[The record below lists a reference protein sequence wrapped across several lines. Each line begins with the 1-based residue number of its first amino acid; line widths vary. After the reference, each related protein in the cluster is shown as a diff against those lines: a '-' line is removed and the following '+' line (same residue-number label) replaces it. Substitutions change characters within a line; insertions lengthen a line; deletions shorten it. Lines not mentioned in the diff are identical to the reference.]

1 MGAPVIFETSS
12 GSPPV
17 GGLAAQDHSLVDP
30 RVAQR
35 RVTPRLRPGRWLV
48 SAVVLIVLAQLILG
62 IFTNAHYEWGKFW
75 PFFTRESI
83 LDGVVV
89 TLEVVGLSAVLGLAI
104 GVVVALGRLSS
115 NPLIGAVSWTYV
127 WFFRALPLPLL
138 LIITFNFSYFYPRLG
153 IGIPWGPVFAEAQIS
168 SLTPLV
174 IGVIGLSLN
183 EAAYAAEV
191 IRGGIL
197 SVEPGQIEAANALG
211 LSKARQLR
219 RVILPQAL
227 RSIVPAYG
235 NQLIGLIKASS
246 LVYYVSLLDL
256 FGAVFVLESR
266 HPESIVPILI
276 VGAVWYLILT
286 AVLSVLQFYVE
297 RYFARGAVRVLPATP
312 IQRLRSFTANFWHR
326 LVGIRLTREGL

>member
-1 MGAPVIFETSS
+1 MGTPVIHDRSS
-12 GSPPV
+12 GGSSTSDRV
-17 GGLAAQDHSLVDP
+17 IQLDP
-30 RVAQR
+30 AIARR
-35 RVTPRLRPGRWLV
+35 RVTPRLRPWRWIV
-48 SAVVLIVLAQLILG
+48 SAAVLVVLAQLISG
-62 IFTNAHYEWGKFW
+62 IFTNERYEWPKFW
-75 PFFTRESI
+75 AFFTRESI

-89 TLEVVGLSAVLGLAI
+89 TLQVVGLSAVFGLVL
-104 GVVVALGRLSS
+104 GVVVALGRLSR
-115 NPLIGAVSWTYV
+115 NPLISGLAWAYV

-138 LIITFNFSYFYPRLG
+138 LIITFNFSYFYPNLG
-153 IGIPWGPVFAEAQIS
+153 VGVPWGPIFAEVQLS

-191 IRGGIL
+191 IRGGVL

-211 LSKARQLR
+211 LSRARQLR

-246 LVYYVSLLDL
+246 LVYYVSLLDV

-266 HPESIVPILI
+266 HPESLVPILI
-276 VGAVWYLILT
+276 VGAAWYLILT
-286 AVLSVLQFYVE
+286 GALSIVQFYIE
-297 RYFARGAVRVLPATP
+297 RYFARGAVRTLPPTP
-312 IQRLRSFTANFWHR
+312 VQRLRRFTVDSWGRFVGVR
-326 LVGIRLTREGL
+326 LSRRGF

>member
-1 MGAPVIFETSS
+1 MTDTATLP
-12 GSPPV
+12 SPPV
-17 GGLAAQDHSLVDP
+17 DRFDP
-30 RVAQR
+30 QIAQR
-35 RVTPRLRPGRWLV
+35 RVTPRLRPWRWVV
-48 SAVVLIVLAQLILG
+48 SAVVLVVLTQFVVG
-62 IFTNAHYEWGKFW
+62 VFTNSHYEWYKFW
-75 PFFTRESI
+75 AFFTRQSI

-89 TLEVVGLSAVLGLAI
+89 TLEVVGLSAVFGLVL

-115 NPLIGAVSWTYV
+115 NPLLGGLAWAYV

-153 IGIPWGPVFAEAQIS
+153 IGVPWGPVFAEVRTSA
-168 SLTPLV
+168 LTPLA
-174 IGVIGLSLN
+174 IGVIALSLN

-197 SVEPGQIEAANALG
+197 SVEHGQIEAATALG

-219 RVILPQAL
+219 RIVLPQAL

-246 LVYYVSLLDL
+246 LVYYVSLLDV

-266 HPESIVPILI
+266 HPESLVPILI
-276 VGAVWYLILT
+276 VGAAWYLVMT
-286 AVLSVLQFYVE
+286 AVLSVVQFYVE
-297 RYFARGAVRVLPATP
+297 RYYARGTARALPPTP
-312 IQRLRSFTANFWHR
+312 IQRLRR
-326 LVGIRLTREGL
+326 LVGVRLTRRGF

>member
-1 MGAPVIFETSS
+1 MSEPATLQARPAP
-12 GSPPV
+12 PPP
-17 GGLAAQDHSLVDP
+17 AFDP
-30 RVAQR
+30 RIAHR
-35 RVTPRLRPGRWLV
+35 PVTPRPRPLRWIV
-48 SAVVLIVLAQLILG
+48 SAIVLVVLAQFVSG
-62 IFTNAHYEWGKFW
+62 IFTNSRYEWFKFW
-75 PFFTRESI
+75 PYFTRQSV

-89 TLEVVGLSAVLGLAI
+89 TLEVVGLSAVFGLLV

-115 NPLIGAVSWTYV
+115 NPLIGGLAWAYV

-153 IGIPWGPVFAEAQIS
+153 VGIPWGPVFADVRTA
-168 SLTPLV
+168 SLTPLA
-174 IGVIGLSLN
+174 IGVIALSLN

-197 SVEPGQIEAANALG
+197 AVEPGQIEAADALG
-211 LSKARQLR
+211 LSRARQLR

-246 LVYYVSLLDL
+246 LVYYVSLLDV

-266 HPESIVPILI
+266 HPESLVPILI
-276 VGAVWYLILT
+276 VGAAWYLLLT
-286 AVLSVLQFYVE
+286 AVLSILQFYVE
-297 RYFARGAVRVLPATP
+297 RFYARGSSRALPPTP
-312 IQRLRSFTANFWHR
+312 VQRLRR
-326 LVGIRLTREGL
+326 LTVDSWGRLAGVRLTRRGY

>member
-1 MGAPVIFETSS
+1 MTATLE
-12 GSPPV
+12 SPQV
-17 GGLAAQDHSLVDP
+17 GGLDP
-30 RVAQR
+30 RIAER
-35 RVTPRLRPGRWLV
+35 RVTPRLRPWRWAV
-48 SAVVLIVLAQLILG
+48 SAVVLVVLAQFVIG
-62 IFTNAHYEWGKFW
+62 VFTNTHYEWQKFW

-89 TLEVVGLSAVLGLAI
+89 TLKVVALSAVLGLLL

-115 NPLIGAVSWTYV
+115 NPLIGGLAWAYV

-153 IGIPWGPVFAEAQIS
+153 VGIPWGPVFAEVRTS
-168 SLTPLV
+168 SLTPLA
-174 IGVIGLSLN
+174 IGVIALSLN

-197 SVEPGQIEAANALG
+197 SVEHGQIEAATALG

-219 RVILPQAL
+219 RVVLPQAL

-235 NQLIGLIKASS
+235 NQLVGLVKASS

-276 VGAVWYLILT
+276 VGAAWYLLMT
-286 AVLSVLQFYVE
+286 AALSVVQFWVE
-297 RYFARGAVRVLPATP
+297 RYFARGTVRAAAGGP
-312 IQRLRSFTANFWHR
+312 R
-326 LVGIRLTREGL
+326 

>member
-1 MGAPVIFETSS
+1 MSVPVTFEPSPSPAGPPSGDGTS
-12 GSPPV
+12 
-17 GGLAAQDHSLVDP
+17 LLDP
-30 RVAQR
+30 RIALR
-35 RVTPRLRPGRWLV
+35 RVTPRRRPWRWMV
-48 SAVVLIVLAQLILG
+48 SIVVLVVLAQFIAG
-62 IFTNAHYEWGKFW
+62 TFTNAHYEWHKFW

-89 TLEVVGLSAVLGLAI
+89 TLKVVGLSAAFGLI
-104 GVVVALGRLSS
+104 LGVVVALGRLSN
-115 NPLIGAVSWTYV
+115 NPLIGGLAWAYV

-138 LIITFNFSYFYPRLG
+138 LIITFNFSYFYPDLG
-153 IGIPWGPVFAEAQIS
+153 VGLPWGPVFAEVHTS
-168 SLTPLV
+168 NLTPLV

-191 IRGGIL
+191 IRGGIM

-219 RVILPQAL
+219 RVVLPQAL

-266 HPESIVPILI
+266 HPESLVPILI
-276 VGAVWYLILT
+276 VGAAWYLILT
-286 AVLSVLQFYVE
+286 AALSIVQFYVE
-297 RYFARGAVRVLPATP
+297 RYFARGAVRTLPPTP
-312 IQRLRSFTANFWHR
+312 IQRLRLLGVNSRGR
-326 LVGIRLTREGL
+326 LFGVQHTWRDL

>member
-1 MGAPVIFETSS
+1 MSEPVTLAPPL
-12 GSPPV
+12 GSPPAS
-17 GGLAAQDHSLVDP
+17 AAVTRFDP
-30 RVAQR
+30 QVAQR
-35 RVTPRLRPGRWLV
+35 RVTPRLRPWRWIVSTAVLV
-48 SAVVLIVLAQLILG
+48 VLAQFVSG
-62 IFTNAHYEWGKFW
+62 IFTNSHYEWHKFW
-75 PFFTRESI
+75 AYFTRESI

-89 TLEVVGLSAVLGLAI
+89 TLKVVALSAVVGLLLGVI
-104 GVVVALGRLSS
+104 VALGRLST
-115 NPLIGAVSWTYV
+115 NPLINGLSWAYV

-153 IGIPWGPVFAEAQIS
+153 VGVPWGPVFAEVQTS

-174 IGVIGLSLN
+174 IGVIALSLN

-197 SVEPGQIEAANALG
+197 SVEAGQIEAANALG

-235 NQLIGLIKASS
+235 NQLVGLVKASS

-266 HPESIVPILI
+266 HPESLVPILI
-276 VGAVWYLILT
+276 VGAAWYLVIT
-286 AVLSVLQFYVE
+286 AVLSVVQFYVE
-297 RYFARGAVRVLPATP
+297 RFYARGNARALPPTP
-312 IQRLRSFTANFWHR
+312 VQRLRRFTVDSWAR
-326 LVGIRLTREGL
+326 LAGVRLTRRGL

>member
-1 MGAPVIFETSS
+1 MSEPVTLQPSPGIPLIS
-12 GSPPV
+12 GRVSR
-17 GGLAAQDHSLVDP
+17 LDP
-30 RVAQR
+30 QVAQR
-35 RVTPRLRPGRWLV
+35 RVTPRLRPWRWIV
-48 SAVVLIVLAQLILG
+48 SAVVLVVLAQFVSG
-62 IFTNAHYEWGKFW
+62 VFTNTHYEWHKFW

-89 TLEVVGLSAVLGLAI
+89 TLKVVGLSAVFGLVLGVI
-104 GVVVALGRLSS
+104 VALGRLST
-115 NPLIGAVSWTYV
+115 NPLIAGLAWAYV

-153 IGIPWGPVFAEAQIS
+153 VGVPWGPVFAEVETS
-168 SLTPLV
+168 SLTPLA
-174 IGVIGLSLN
+174 IGVIALSLN

-219 RVILPQAL
+219 RVVLPQAL

-266 HPESIVPILI
+266 HPESLVPILI
-276 VGAVWYLILT
+276 VGAVWYLLLT
-286 AVLSVLQFYVE
+286 AALSIVQFYVE
-297 RYFARGAVRVLPATP
+297 RYFARGSVHALPPTP
-312 IQRLRSFTANFWHR
+312 VQRLRRFTVDSWGR
-326 LVGIRLTREGL
+326 LAGVRLTRRGF

>member
-1 MGAPVIFETSS
+1 MSEPVTLAP
-12 GSPPV
+12 PPV
-17 GGLAAQDHSLVDP
+17 RPPIDGSAARFDP
-30 RVAQR
+30 QVAQR
-35 RVTPRLRPGRWLV
+35 RVTPRLRPWRWIV
-48 SAVVLIVLAQLILG
+48 SAVVLVVLAQFVVG
-62 IFTNAHYEWGKFW
+62 VFTNAHYEWHKFW
-75 PFFTRESI
+75 PYFTRASI

-89 TLEVVGLSAVLGLAI
+89 TLKVVGLSAVAGLLLGVI
-104 GVVVALGRLSS
+104 VALGRLST
-115 NPLIGAVSWTYV
+115 NPLVAGLAWAYV

-153 IGIPWGPVFAEAQIS
+153 LGIPWGPVFAEVRTS
-168 SLTPLV
+168 SLTPLA
-174 IGVIGLSLN
+174 IGVIALSLN

-219 RVILPQAL
+219 RVVLPQAL

-235 NQLIGLIKASS
+235 NQLVGLVKASS

-266 HPESIVPILI
+266 HPESLVPILI
-276 VGAVWYLILT
+276 VGAAWYLILT
-286 AVLSVLQFYVE
+286 AVLSVVQFYVE
-297 RYFARGAVRVLPATP
+297 RFYARGNIGALPPTP
-312 IQRLRSFTANFWHR
+312 VQRLRRFTAGSWGR
-326 LVGIRLTREGL
+326 LAGVRPTRRGF

>member
-1 MGAPVIFETSS
+1 MSEPITLQKPPETGPVP
-12 GSPPV
+12 G
-17 GGLAAQDHSLVDP
+17 VDP
-30 RVAQR
+30 QIAQR
-35 RVTPRLRPGRWLV
+35 RVTPRLRPWRWLA
-48 SAVVLIVLAQLILG
+48 SAIVLVVLAQFVAG
-62 IFTNAHYEWGKFW
+62 IFTNTHYEWQKFW

-89 TLEVVGLSAVLGLAI
+89 TLQVVALSAASGLVLGVI
-104 GVVVALGRLSS
+104 VALGRLST
-115 NPLIGAVSWTYV
+115 NPLIAGLAWAYV

-153 IGIPWGPVFAEAQIS
+153 VGIPWGPVFAELQTSA
-168 SLTPLV
+168 LTPLT
-174 IGVIGLSLN
+174 IGVIALGLN

-191 IRGGIL
+191 IRGGVL
-197 SVEPGQIEAANALG
+197 SVEHGQIEAANALG

-219 RVILPQAL
+219 RVVLPQAL

-266 HPESIVPILI
+266 HPESLVPILI
-276 VGAVWYLILT
+276 VGAAWYLLLT
-286 AVLSVLQFYVE
+286 AALSIVQFYVE
-297 RYFARGAVRVLPATP
+297 RYFARGSVHALPPTP
-312 IQRLRSFTANFWHR
+312 VQRLRR
-326 LVGIRLTREGL
+326 LTVDSWARLAGVRLTRRGF

>member
-1 MGAPVIFETSS
+1 MSEPATLQAPPA
-12 GSPPV
+12 PPPSA
-17 GGLAAQDHSLVDP
+17 LDP
-30 RVAQR
+30 RIAHR
-35 RVTPRLRPGRWLV
+35 PVTPRPRPLRWIV
-48 SAVVLIVLAQLILG
+48 SAIVLVVLAQFVSG
-62 IFTNAHYEWGKFW
+62 IFTNSRYEWFKFW
-75 PFFTRESI
+75 PYFTRQSV

-89 TLEVVGLSAVLGLAI
+89 TLEVVGLSAVFGLLV

-115 NPLIGAVSWTYV
+115 NPLIGGLAWAYV

-153 IGIPWGPVFAEAQIS
+153 VGIPWGPVFADVRTA
-168 SLTPLV
+168 SLTPLA
-174 IGVIGLSLN
+174 IGVIALSLN

-197 SVEPGQIEAANALG
+197 AVEPGQIEAADALG
-211 LSKARQLR
+211 LSRARQLR

-246 LVYYVSLLDL
+246 LVYYVSLLDV

-266 HPESIVPILI
+266 HPESLVPILI
-276 VGAVWYLILT
+276 VGAAWYLLLT
-286 AVLSVLQFYVE
+286 AVLSILQFYVE
-297 RYFARGAVRVLPATP
+297 RFYARGSSRALPPTP
-312 IQRLRSFTANFWHR
+312 VQRLRRLTADSWGR
-326 LVGIRLTREGL
+326 LAGVRLTRRGY

>member
-1 MGAPVIFETSS
+1 MSEPVTLQVVPRP
-12 GSPPV
+12 SPT
-17 GGLAAQDHSLVDP
+17 LDP
-30 RVAQR
+30 QVALR
-35 RVTPRLRPGRWLV
+35 RVTPRLRPWRWLV
-48 SAVVLIVLAQLILG
+48 SAVVLVVLAQFVWG
-62 IFTNAHYEWGKFW
+62 IFTNSHYEWHKFW

-89 TLEVVGLSAVLGLAI
+89 TLEVVGLSAVFGLLLGVL
-104 GVVVALGRLSS
+104 VALGRLST
-115 NPLIGAVSWTYV
+115 NPLIGGLAWAYV

-153 IGIPWGPVFAEAQIS
+153 VGIPWGPVFADVETA
-168 SLTPLV
+168 SLTPLA
-174 IGVIGLSLN
+174 IGVIALSLN

-219 RVILPQAL
+219 RVVLPQAL

-235 NQLIGLIKASS
+235 NQLVGLVKASS

-266 HPESIVPILI
+266 HPESLVPILI
-276 VGAVWYLILT
+276 VGAAWYLLLT
-286 AVLSVLQFYVE
+286 AALSILQFYVE
-297 RYFARGAVRVLPATP
+297 RYFARGTAHAPPPTP
-312 IQRLRSFTANFWHR
+312 IQRLRR
-326 LVGIRLTREGL
+326 LLTPRGVR

>member
-1 MGAPVIFETSS
+1 MSETATLP
-12 GSPPV
+12 SPPK
-17 GGLAAQDHSLVDP
+17 DRFDP
-30 RVAQR
+30 LLAQR
-35 RVTPRLRPGRWLV
+35 RVTPRLRPWRWVV
-48 SAVVLIVLAQLILG
+48 SAAVLVVLAQFVVG
-62 IFTNAHYEWGKFW
+62 VFTNEHYEWPKFW
-75 PFFTRESI
+75 SFFTRESI

-89 TLEVVGLSAVLGLAI
+89 TLQVVGLSAVFGLLL
-104 GVVVALGRLSS
+104 GVVVALGRLSG
-115 NPLIGAVSWTYV
+115 NPLIGGLAWAYV

-153 IGIPWGPVFAEAQIS
+153 VGIPWGPVFAEVQTS
-168 SLTPLV
+168 SLTPLA
-174 IGVIGLSLN
+174 IGVIALSLN

-197 SVEPGQIEAANALG
+197 SVEHGQIEAATALG

-219 RVILPQAL
+219 RIVLPQAL

-266 HPESIVPILI
+266 HPESLVPILI
-276 VGAVWYLILT
+276 VGAAWYLVMT
-286 AVLSVLQFYVE
+286 AALSVVQHYVE
-297 RYFARGAVRVLPATP
+297 RYFARG
-312 IQRLRSFTANFWHR
+312 TARRGF
-326 LVGIRLTREGL
+326 

>member
-1 MGAPVIFETSS
+1 MTIAPPAAAPAVQLD
-12 GSPPV
+12 PQ
-17 GGLAAQDHSLVDP
+17 LA
-30 RVAQR
+30 RR

-48 SAVVLIVLAQLILG
+48 SAAVLVVLAQFVAG
-62 IFTNAHYEWGKFW
+62 VFTNEHYEWAKFW
-75 PFFTRESI
+75 PYFTRQSI
-83 LDGVVV
+83 VVGVVV
-89 TLEVVGLSAVLGLAI
+89 TLQVVGLSAVFGLLL

-115 NPLIGAVSWTYV
+115 NPLVAGLAWAYV

-153 IGIPWGPVFAEAQIS
+153 VGVPFGPVFYDAPTSA
-168 SLTPLV
+168 LTPLA
-174 IGVIGLSLN
+174 IGVIALSLN

-197 SVEPGQIEAANALG
+197 SVEHGQIEAANALG

-219 RVILPQAL
+219 RVVLPQAL

-235 NQLIGLIKASS
+235 NQLVGLVKASS

-256 FGAVFVLESR
+256 FGAVYVLESR

-276 VGAVWYLILT
+276 VGAAWYLVIT
-286 AVLSVLQFYVE
+286 AVLSAVQFYVE
-297 RYFARGAVRVLPATP
+297 RFYARGSVHALPPTP
-312 IQRLRSFTANFWHR
+312 LQRLRRWA
-326 LVGIRLTREGL
+326 VGVRLTRRGL

>member
-1 MGAPVIFETSS
+1 MAEPLTLKPEAPAA
-12 GSPPV
+12 
-17 GGLAAQDHSLVDP
+17 GGRAVELDP
-30 RVAQR
+30 QLTGR
-35 RVTPRLRPGRWLV
+35 RVTPRRRPLRWLV
-48 SAVVLIVLAQLILG
+48 SAVVLVVLAQFIVG
-62 IFTNAHYEWGKFW
+62 VFTNTHYEWHKFW
-75 PFFTRESI
+75 PYFTRESI

-89 TLEVVGLSAVLGLAI
+89 TLKVVGLSAVFGLLL
-104 GVVVALGRLSS
+104 GVVVALGRLST
-115 NPLIGAVSWTYV
+115 NPLLAGLAWAYV

-153 IGIPWGPVFAEAQIS
+153 IGIPWGPVFAEVQTS
-168 SLTPLV
+168 SLTPLA
-174 IGVIGLSLN
+174 IGVIALSLN

-197 SVEPGQIEAANALG
+197 SVEHGQIEAANALG

-219 RVILPQAL
+219 RVVLPQAL

-235 NQLIGLIKASS
+235 NQLVGLVKASS

-276 VGAVWYLILT
+276 VGAAWYLVIT
-286 AVLSVLQFYVE
+286 AVLSIGQFYVE
-297 RYFARGAVRVLPATP
+297 RFYARGGARALPLTP
-312 IQRLRSFTANFWHR
+312 IQKLRRFVRLNRRGF
-326 LVGIRLTREGL
+326 

>member
-1 MGAPVIFETSS
+1 MSEPVTLQSDPQP
-12 GSPPV
+12 PPV
-17 GGLAAQDHSLVDP
+17 QPPAAARAAALDP
-30 RVAQR
+30 QVALR
-35 RVTPRLRPGRWLV
+35 RVTPRRRPGRWIV
-48 SAVVLIVLAQLILG
+48 SAVVLVLLAQFIWG
-62 IFTNAHYEWGKFW
+62 IFTNSHYEWHKFW

-89 TLEVVGLSAVLGLAI
+89 TLKVVALSAVFGLVLGVI
-104 GVVVALGRLSS
+104 VALGRLST
-115 NPLIGAVSWTYV
+115 NPLIGGLAWAYV

-153 IGIPWGPVFAEAQIS
+153 VGIPWGPVFAEVQTA
-168 SLTPLV
+168 SLTPLA
-174 IGVIGLSLN
+174 IGVIALSLN

-197 SVEPGQIEAANALG
+197 SVEHGQIEAANALG

-219 RVILPQAL
+219 RVVLPQAL

-266 HPESIVPILI
+266 HPESLVPILI
-276 VGAVWYLILT
+276 VGATWYLLLT
-286 AVLSVLQFYVE
+286 AALSVLQHFVE
-297 RYFARGAVRVLPATP
+297 RHFARGTA
-312 IQRLRSFTANFWHR
+312 RSAP
-326 LVGIRLTREGL
+326 